1 MKESMKTMRHALVV
15 LATMATAVSAQAQ
28 NAFMSEPVLMAAAK
42 PSLAADAKAY
52 RQDGARHLY
61 DAYANRIYRGK
72 LPPLLH
78 AVAVVETV
86 IDEQG
91 QVIEINM
98 IREPSHAPDVTVA
111 VREMIKRAQPL
122 PVPARISGGVRY
134 VEVWLMDGSGRF
146 QLDTLTEGQ
155 RRE

>member
-1 MKESMKTMRHALVV
+1 MKSIQPTHAVAALAALVV
-15 LATMATAVSAQAQ
+15 AFSAQAQ
-28 NAFMSEPVLMAAAK
+28 NAFMSEPVQVAAVK
-42 PSLAADAKAY
+42 PSQAADAKTY

-61 DAYANRIYRGK
+61 DAYPDRIYRGK

-86 IDEQG
+86 IDGQG
-91 QVIEINM
+91 QVVEVNM
-98 IREPSHAPDVTVA
+98 IREPSHAPDVTAA

-134 VEVWLMDGSGRF
+134 LDVWLMDGSGRF